1 MQLGSVPKKICMGQG
16 PVRAGSHAIGKY
28 LEENMH
34 GNQAF
39 GGKTHAS
46 EKRQEENMHGER
58 GFWSQTPCNW
68 ELPGRKYAWG
78 TRLLEQIPMQM
89 GSDRKKICMGNAA
102 FGAKPHA
109 NVKLPE
115 GSVRE
120 KEASGGLS
128 CLNSE
133 LRK

>member
-1 MQLGSVPKKICMGQG
+1 
-16 PVRAGSHAIGKY
+16 
-28 LEENMH
+28 
-34 GNQAF
+34 
-39 GGKTHAS
+39 
-46 EKRQEENMHGER
+46 
-58 GFWSQTPCNW
+58 
-68 ELPGRKYAWG
+68 
-78 TRLLEQIPMQM
+78 MQM
-89 GSDRKKICMGNAA
+89 GSDRKKICMGNQA